1 MKHLDIAQRL
11 EQSVISI
18 IKGHEKNI
26 RNILACMIS
35 GGHVLLEDNPG
46 PARQPSPKQLPK
58 QLMALISAAFN
69 SPPIY
74 CPLTF

>member
-35 GGHVLLEDNPG
+35 GGHVLLEDNPLALLRG
-46 PARQPSPKQLPK
+46 MKKTYATFWPA
-58 QLMALISAAFN
+58 
-69 SPPIY
+69 
-74 CPLTF
+74 